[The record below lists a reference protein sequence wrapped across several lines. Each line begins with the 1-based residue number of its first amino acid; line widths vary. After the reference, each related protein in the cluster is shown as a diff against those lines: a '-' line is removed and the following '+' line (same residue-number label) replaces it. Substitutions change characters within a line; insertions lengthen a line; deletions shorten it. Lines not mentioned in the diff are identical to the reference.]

1 MILPCI
7 SKCQKTKRDQTLALK
22 WQLQARNDL
31 RFYNNY
37 VEILINTKSVSNLS
51 GSKGW
56 RHARM
61 YYWMRR
67 FFDFDFHNR
76 EKLDAKSELKIYSR
90 GQKKVKIPDIWTQ
103 KFKIEAVLR
112 RH

>member
-7 SKCQKTKRDQTLALK
+7 SKCQKTKRDRTLTLK
-22 WQLQARNDL
+22 WPLQARNDL

-37 VEILINTKSVSNLS
+37 VEILIDIKSVSNRS

-56 RHARM
+56 CHASM

-76 EKLDAKSELKIYSR
+76 EKLDAKSELKNLFQRSEES
-90 GQKKVKIPDIWTQ
+90 KNT
-103 KFKIEAVLR
+103 
-112 RH
+112 